1 MDRHE
6 AWACG
11 INRLVARRTHP
22 TGILTARRRGWRAVV
37 RRVGA
42 TLGTLAL
49 LLQCLA
55 FVGIQPAK
63 AAPLPFND
71 PAAWCGMPDM
81 APSAP
86 DDGST
91 PLRQGMLCPVCQSVQ
106 AAGSG
111 LLPPTLVIVLSTA
124 IELVSLAAIERAT
137 PLSPDRSSASPRGPP
152 RFL

>member
-1 MDRHE
+1 M
-6 AWACG
+6 G
-11 INRLVARRTHP
+11 PKGLYVAHRSHS
-22 TGILTARRRGWRAVV
+22 GILTARRRGWRAAV

-81 APSAP
+81 APVAP

-91 PLRQGMLCPVCQSVQ
+91 PLRSGMLCPVCQTVQ

-111 LLPPTLVIVLSTA
+111 LLPPTLVIVA
-124 IELVSLAAIERAT
+124 PAVIELAPLAAALRAT

-152 RFL
+152 RSL

>member
-1 MDRHE
+1 
-6 AWACG
+6 
-11 INRLVARRTHP
+11 
-22 TGILTARRRGWRAVV
+22 LTARRRGWRAVA
-37 RRVGA
+37 RKVGA

-81 APSAP
+81 APVAP

-91 PLRQGMLCPVCQSVQ
+91 PLHRGMLCPVCQTVQ

-111 LLPPTLVIVLSTA
+111 LLPPTLVIVA
-124 IELVSLAAIERAT
+124 PAVIELAPLAAAKRAT

-152 RFL
+152 RSL